1 MVMKLKTADSIR
13 EFSSCVRR
21 DILAYVRYPYTSGSR
36 CFSKPQYVIEGGE
49 IHPLSRSAFPDDGT
63 LPMVMANT
71 SVEEMKSKF
80 GSIVVMTVN
89 DEELRLNNNYPID
102 ENARY
107 NSIIDPSRKKG
118 TSAVEF
124 VKLGKHPLSSEL
136 MQVIEIEEHVDFSKP
151 LKDPVR
157 VCQGQGLPDTS
168 LVAVSQLDAGKEKYY
183 GPFEAS
189 VNADG
194 GVTLRASDSYD
205 MRIIALGADRIDLRL
220 DLFDDEGDGFI
231 YARFISSEEF
241 LSKVHGAASSFD
253 WIGDEELLDA
263 LGRIARTDDAGFTKG
278 QTSKLKRAIRT
289 CSEAV
294 ANLALD
300 EVRRNRLVDLV
311 GNYENW
317 SSLPEET
324 KRTAIESA
332 SPEQLAK
339 YVLSDEHFT
348 GFYEKVLEHDEVR
361 DKVAQ
366 EKAKFEA
373 KLDQLKMELRD
384 KERQIDERE
393 AELARLSS
401 DADSMREMILADVQ
415 QEVDEAEY
423 AKQLAFREIS
433 QAKDDLTKLQAE
445 VEEKKKEKWR
455 VEDKIRQV
463 IEGMSNEMNVAG
475 KILENEMIQQIVRSI
490 GSASTADASPVAA
503 AAALRG
509 SMMAEADMS
518 PAQVRDEIVRAVSE
532 VGGRDLSA
540 NDVVNLM
547 TCLSQ
552 GYVTT
557 FAGLPGTGKT
567 SLANILSGALGLSQ
581 KEARRFVEV
590 PVERGWTSYKDFIGY
605 YNPFT
610 KELEK
615 ANVGAFDAFAALDAE
630 ARSGEAGKP
639 PFVFI
644 LDEANLSSVEHY
656 WSPFLRTCD
665 SFRQGPASLSLGGD
679 RELLVPDYVRF
690 IATVNF
696 DHTTEE
702 LSQRFLD
709 RSWVV
714 TLDPRDLELDG
725 ENFVDAWD
733 FSNQPAF
740 SYAKLQEVFGP
751 KPGANVPASQNPK
764 LKEVMRV
771 CSDNG
776 YAVSPR
782 SQKMIRSYVATAAS
796 LMDTSSA
803 DSTYAP
809 VDYAVSQKILPLI
822 FGPADRVEALVKGL
836 HAIDKLP
843 LTKARLERMIEI
855 GSASGFYQYFA

>member
-1 MVMKLKTADSIR
+1 MKLKKADNIR
-13 EFSSCVRR
+13 EFTSCVGR
-21 DILAYVRYPYTSGSR
+21 DILAYVRYPYSTGSR

-71 SVEEMKSKF
+71 SVEEMRSKF
-80 GSIVVMTVN
+80 GSIVIMTVN
-89 DEELRLNNNYPID
+89 DEELRLNNNYPLD

-107 NSIIDPSRKKG
+107 NSIIDPNRRKG

-151 LKDPVR
+151 LKDPVH
-157 VCQGQGLPDTS
+157 VSPSQGLPDTS
-168 LVAVSQLDAGKEKYY
+168 LVAVSQLDAGKERYY
-183 GPFEAS
+183 GPFVTS
-189 VNADG
+189 VSADG
-194 GVTLRASDSYD
+194 SVTLSASDSHD
-205 MRIIALGADRIDLRL
+205 MRIIAISSDRIDLRL
-220 DLFDDEGDGFI
+220 DLLDGDGFI

-241 LSKVHGAASSFD
+241 LGKMHGAASSYD

-263 LGRIARTDDAGFTKG
+263 LGRIARSDEVGLSKS
-278 QTSKLKRAIRT
+278 QTSKLKRVIRT

-300 EVRRNRLVDLV
+300 EVRRNRLFDLV
-311 GNYENW
+311 ENYENW
-317 SSLPEET
+317 ASLPEGT
-324 KRTAIESA
+324 KAAAIESA
-332 SPEQLAK
+332 SPAQLAK
-339 YVLSDEHFT
+339 YVLSDENFT
-348 GFYEKVLEHDEVR
+348 AFYEKVIEYDEVR
-361 DKVAQ
+361 AKVAQ
-366 EKAKFEA
+366 EKAKYGDQ
-373 KLDQLKMELRD
+373 LDQLKKEIADAERKLEEKEDELS
-384 KERQIDERE
+384 
-393 AELARLSS
+393 RLSS

-415 QEVDEAEY
+415 QEVDEAEF
-423 AKQLAFREIS
+423 AKQRVLEEIR
-433 QAKDDLTKLQAE
+433 AAEAELERLRAE
-445 VEEKKKEKWR
+445 VKEKEREKYR
-455 VEDKIRQV
+455 VEDEIHRV

-490 GSASTADASPVAA
+490 NSASGSAAPADSAVASFGG
-503 AAALRG
+503 AL
-509 SMMAEADMS
+509 MAEADMT
-518 PAQVRDEIVRAVSE
+518 PAQVRDEIVRAVNE
-532 VGGRDLSA
+532 KGGRDLSA

-581 KEARRFVEV
+581 GEAKRFVEV

-630 ARSGEAGKP
+630 TRSGELGQP
-639 PFVFI
+639 PFIFV

-665 SFRQGPASLSLGGD
+665 SFRQGPAALSLGGD
-679 RELLVPDYVRF
+679 RELLVPEYVRF

-725 ENFVDAWD
+725 EGAYDVWD
-733 FSNQPAF
+733 FGGQPAF
-740 SYAKLQEVFGP
+740 TYSKLQEVFGP

-764 LKEVMRV
+764 LKEVMKV

-776 YAVSPR
+776 CAVSPR
-782 SQKMIRSYVATAAS
+782 SQKMIRAYVATAAS

-836 HAIDKLP
+836 YAIDKLP

>member
-1 MVMKLKTADSIR
+1 MKLKTADSIR
-13 EFSSCVRR
+13 EFSACVGR
-21 DILAYVRYPYTSGSR
+21 DILAYVRYPCSSGSR

-71 SVEEMKSKF
+71 SAEEMKSKF

-89 DEELRLNNNYPID
+89 DEELRLNINYPID

-107 NSIIDPSRKKG
+107 NSIIDPSRGKG
-118 TSAVEF
+118 RSSVEF

-136 MQVIEIEEHVDFSKP
+136 MQVIEVEEHISFSEP
-151 LKDPVR
+151 LKEPVH
-157 VCQGQGLPDTS
+157 VYPGQGLPDTR

-189 VNADG
+189 VGSDG
-194 GVTLRASDSYD
+194 SITLSASDAYD
-205 MRIIALGADRIDLRL
+205 MRIISIGADRIDLRL
-220 DLFDDEGDGFI
+220 DLYDDEGDGFI

-241 LSKVHGAASSFD
+241 LGKVHGAASSYD

-263 LGRIARTDDAGFTKG
+263 LGRIARTDEAGFTKG
-278 QTSKLKRAIRT
+278 QISKLKRAIRT
-289 CSEAV
+289 CSDAV

-317 SSLPEET
+317 SNLPEET

-332 SPEQLAK
+332 SPAQLAE
-339 YVLSDEHFT
+339 YVLSDEHFAD
-348 GFYEKVLEHDEVR
+348 FYEKVIEYDQVR

-366 EKAKFEA
+366 EKAKYLAQLE
-373 KLDQLKMELRD
+373 QLKKEILD
-384 KERQIDERE
+384 KERQIDEKE
-393 AELARLSS
+393 AELAKLSS
-401 DADSMREMILADVQ
+401 DAESMREMILADVQ
-415 QEVDEAEY
+415 QEVDEAEF
-423 AKQLAFREIS
+423 AKSRALKEVR
-433 QAKDDLTKLQAE
+433 QAQEDLVRLQAE

-490 GSASTADASPVAA
+490 GAASGSEAPSSTAAVSPQSP
-503 AAALRG
+503 L
-509 SMMAEADMS
+509 MAESDMTPS
-518 PAQVRDEIVRAVSE
+518 QIRDEIVRAVSE

-581 KEARRFVEV
+581 NESRRYVEV

-630 ARSGEAGKP
+630 ARSEETDRP
-639 PFVFI
+639 LFVFI

-665 SFRQGPASLSLGGD
+665 SFRQGPATLSLGGERD
-679 RELLVPDYVRF
+679 LLVPEYVRF

-725 ENFVDAWD
+725 ESSIDVWD

-740 SYAKLQEVFGP
+740 SYSKLQEVFGP
-751 KPGANVPASQNPK
+751 KPGANVPPSQNAK
-764 LKEVMRV
+764 LKEVLRV
-771 CSDNG
+771 CSENG
-776 YAVSPR
+776 HVVSPR

-822 FGPADRVEALVKGL
+822 FGPADRVEPLVKSL
-836 HAIDKLP
+836 HAVDKLP
-843 LTKARLERMIEI
+843 LTKSRLERMIEI